1 MSYLLLLDGGDKQ
14 EYSTRQEANY
24 YKKQNKKSKVVTE
37 YEIYD
42 LNLDLTQ
49 WADLRGADTGDRT
62 KVIEESPKKALEKY
76 IQQEQLNVI
85 IKRDITNKGR
95 FVVKSK
101 DASYV
106 YEVI

>member
-1 MSYLLLLDGGDKQ
+1 MNYLLLLDGGDKQ

-42 LNLDLTQ
+42 LNLGL
-49 WADLRGADTGDRT
+49 TGDRT
-62 KVIEESPKKALEKY
+62 KVVEESPLKALEKY

-101 DASYV
+101 DTSCV

>member
-1 MSYLLLLDGGDKQ
+1 MEGKTKMNYLLLLDNGDKK
-14 EYSTRQEANY
+14 EYTTRQEANY

-42 LNLDLTQ
+42 LNSGLMGETN
-49 WADLRGADTGDRT
+49 
-62 KVIEESPKKALEKY
+62 KIIEESPLKALEKY

-101 DASYV
+101 DTSCV